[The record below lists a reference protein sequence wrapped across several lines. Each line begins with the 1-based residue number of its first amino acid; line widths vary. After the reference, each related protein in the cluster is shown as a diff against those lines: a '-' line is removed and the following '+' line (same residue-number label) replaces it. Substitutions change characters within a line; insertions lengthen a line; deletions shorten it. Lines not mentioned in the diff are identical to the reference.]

1 MIVPACTCEVWFDP
15 VTVGEVEAEVV
26 DCFSVGDDVRRG
38 EVWVLCD
45 VEGELVDFAAAAA
58 AVGTMMVFKGL
69 VESVTLQ

>member
-15 VTVGEVEAEVV
+15 VAVGEVEAVV